1 MNYHIFETYTLS
13 SMLIDINKEISSIDD
28 RLKRLNEERE
38 IIQLIIKHRKTRN
51 NKIDDD
57 TLIDPK

>member
-13 SMLIDINKEISSIDD
+13 SMLIDINKEINSLEEKL
-28 RLKRLNEERE
+28 RRLNEEKE
-38 IIQLIIKHRKTRN
+38 IVQLIVKHRKAVA